1 MRTKF
6 DEELHQL
13 QNYFKRMLTET
24 YRALLKVKEAF
35 DEHKTDLAE
44 FIMAND
50 ENINAMEV
58 HIELT
63 CARLLALQQPVISD
77 LRYIVSIMKSCSD
90 IERMAD
96 HIAAIAKNVIFLDPA
111 EKNLQV
117 ESQIDDMINAVI
129 EMLQA
134 LHQSLEQLDEE
145 AARKVAMMDN
155 VVDNYRN
162 TLRPEIVL
170 TMQQNQLSVANGT
183 QYMDIVMHLERVA
196 DYITNVCE
204 RIVYIK
210 THRIVELNM

>member
-13 QNYFKRMLTET
+13 QNDFKRMLTET
-24 YRALLKVKEAF
+24 YRALLKAKEAF
-35 DEHKTDLAE
+35 DEHKTDLSE

-58 HIELT
+58 HIELM

>member
-6 DEELHQL
+6 DEELYQL
-13 QNYFKRMLTET
+13 QNDFKRMLTET

-35 DEHKTDLAE
+35 DEHKVDLAE
-44 FIMAND
+44 FIVAND

-63 CARLLALQQPVISD
+63 CARLLALQQPVITD

-96 HIAAIAKNVIFLDPA
+96 HVAAIAKNITFLVPA
-111 EKNLQV
+111 ENNLQV
-117 ESQIDDMINAVI
+117 ESQIDDMINTVI

-134 LHQSLEQLDEE
+134 LQQSLEQLDEE
-145 AARKVAMMDN
+145 AARKVATMDN

-162 TLRPEIVL
+162 TLRSEIVL
-170 TMQQNQLSVANGT
+170 SMQQNELSVASGT
-183 QYMDIVMHLERVA
+183 QYMDIVMHVERIA
-196 DYITNVCE
+196 DYITNICE